1 MYKRLSITL
10 NNNFR
15 PTGEISFPDEYHGL
29 FTDDLTMVAEGST
42 LFNVYALDAPE
53 DLGGQEEWI
62 GKPFLVFFYIQ
73 PPGEH
78 REHHLGKVLKGRS
91 KSKFNITLS

>member
-62 GKPFLVFFYIQ
+62 GKPFFYFFISSHQ
-73 PPGEH
+73 ENL
-78 REHHLGKVLKGRS
+78 E
-91 KSKFNITLS
+91 NII